1 MTFQTI
7 YPREIEEVQKRERA
21 LLVDIRERKA
31 FQKEHWNGAVCA
43 PYDSQTPWY
52 QGLPKY
58 RPLILYC
65 EHGGSSMLAGRTLG
79 QQGYKVYA
87 VVGGYEAMK
96 KFKNKEI

>member
-7 YPREIEEVQKRERA
+7 YPREIENLQKEERA
-21 LLVDIRERKA
+21 LLVDIREREA
-31 FQKEHWNGAVCA
+31 FRKEHWNGAVCA
-43 PYDSQTPWY
+43 PYDSRALWY
-52 QGLPKY
+52 QGLPKH
-58 RPLILYC
+58 RPIILYC

-96 KFKNKEI
+96 KLRK